1 MTTEGAG
8 LRARSILV
16 VDDAAMFRELQALF
30 LARQGRVLTAASGK
44 EGLELA
50 RRHRPD
56 VILLDLFMPE
66 LDGEQVCRMLRS
78 DPELRETP
86 VVMLTA
92 SQRAEDYERSIRA
105 GANQVLTKPIHR
117 VALIDAV
124 SRYLQSPTPR
134 GMPRVDVATAV
145 RMRHDREE
153 ECTGTATNL
162 SRGGMFVES
171 DCGLTPL
178 EEVALEFSLP
188 ETLYVLTPK
197 ARVVWRREP
206 ESGVQPGFGLRFVRI
221 DGESVR
227 TLSEFV
233 SERFAAPL

>member
-1 MTTEGAG
+1 MSDTPDAQRT
-8 LRARSILV
+8 RSILV

-30 LARQGRVLTAASGK
+30 LARQGRVITASGGK

-50 RRHRPD
+50 SRHRPD
-56 VILLDLFMPE
+56 VILLDLFMPD
-66 LDGEQVCRMLRS
+66 LDGEETCRRLRA
-78 DPELRETP
+78 DPVLRDTP

-92 SQRAEDYERSIRA
+92 SQRAEDFERSIRA
-105 GANQVLTKPIHR
+105 GANEVLTKPIHR

-134 GMPRVDVATAV
+134 GMPRVDVATEV
-145 RMRHDREE
+145 RIRRAAG
-153 ECTGTATNL
+153 ECTGKATNL
-162 SRGGMFVES
+162 SRGGMFIQAS
-171 DCGLTPL
+171 CDATPP
-178 EEVALEFSLP
+178 EEVSLEFELP
-188 ETLYVLTPK
+188 ETRYVLTPT

-206 ESGVQPGFGLRFVRI
+206 ESGNEAGIGLRFVRI

-227 TLSEFV
+227 TLSDFV

>member
-1 MTTEGAG
+1 MTSDGVA
-8 LRARSILV
+8 LRTRSILV
-16 VDDAAMFRELQALF
+16 VDDAAMFRDLQALF

-50 RRHRPD
+50 HRHRPD

-66 LDGEQVCRMLRS
+66 LDGEAVCRMLRA
-78 DPELRETP
+78 DPVLQDTP

-145 RMRHDREE
+145 RILRAAGEYS
-153 ECTGTATNL
+153 GTATNL
-162 SRGGMFVES
+162 SRGGLFVES
-171 DCGLTPL
+171 SCDATPS

-188 ETLYVLTPK
+188 ESLYVLTPT

-206 ESGVQPGFGLRFVRI
+206 GAGVEPGFGARFVRI

-227 TLSEFV
+227 TLSDFV
-233 SERFAAPL
+233 SERFTAPL

>member
-1 MTTEGAG
+1 MTSDGVA
-8 LRARSILV
+8 LRTRSILV
-16 VDDAAMFRELQALF
+16 VDDAAMFRDLQALF

-50 RRHRPD
+50 HRHRPD

-66 LDGEQVCRMLRS
+66 LDGEAVCRMLRA
-78 DPELRETP
+78 DPLLQDTP

-145 RMRHDREE
+145 RILRAAG
-153 ECTGTATNL
+153 ECSGTATNL
-162 SRGGMFVES
+162 SRGGLFVES
-171 DCGLTPL
+171 SCDATPS

-188 ETLYVLTPK
+188 ESLYVLTPT

-206 ESGVQPGFGLRFVRI
+206 GAGVEPGFGARFVRI

-227 TLSEFV
+227 TLSDFV

>member
-1 MTTEGAG
+1 MAEGPE
-8 LRARSILV
+8 LRTRTILV

-44 EGLELA
+44 QALELA

-66 LDGEQVCRMLRS
+66 LDGEAVCGLLRS
-78 DPELRETP
+78 DPLLRDTP

-105 GANQVLTKPIHR
+105 GANQVLSKPIHR

-124 SRYLQSPTPR
+124 SRYLRSPTPR
-134 GMPRVDVATAV
+134 GMPRVDIATAV
-145 RMRHDREE
+145 RIHHAREE
-153 ECTGTATNL
+153 CAGTVTNL
-162 SRGGMFVES
+162 SRGGLFVES
-171 DCGLTPL
+171 GCDVGPS
-178 EEVALEFSLP
+178 EEVALEFALP
-188 ETLYVLTPK
+188 ETRYVLTPT
-197 ARVVWRREP
+197 ARVVWRRSP
-206 ESGVQPGFGLRFVRI
+206 GAGVEAGFGLRFVRI

-227 TLSEFV
+227 TLADFV
-233 SERFAAPL
+233 SERSAAPL

>member
-1 MTTEGAG
+1 MTSEGAG
-8 LRARSILV
+8 PRTRSILV
-16 VDDAAMFRELQALF
+16 VDDAAMFRDLQALF

-50 RRHRPD
+50 QRHRPD
-56 VILLDLFMPE
+56 VVLLDLFMPE
-66 LDGEQVCRMLRS
+66 LDGEAVCRMLRA
-78 DPELRETP
+78 DPVLQDTP

-92 SQRAEDYERSIRA
+92 SQRAEDYERCIRA
-105 GANQVLTKPIHR
+105 GANQVLTKPIQR

-145 RMRHDREE
+145 RIARAAG

-171 DCGLTPL
+171 PCDATPP

-188 ETLYVLTPK
+188 ETLSVLTPT
-197 ARVVWRREP
+197 ARVVWRRAGEA
-206 ESGVQPGFGLRFVRI
+206 GVEPGFGLRFVRI

-227 TLSEFV
+227 TLSDFV

>member
-1 MTTEGAG
+1 MTSDGVA
-8 LRARSILV
+8 LRTRSILV
-16 VDDAAMFRELQALF
+16 VDDAALFRDLQALF

-50 RRHRPD
+50 HRHRPD

-66 LDGEQVCRMLRS
+66 LDGEAVCRMLRA
-78 DPELRETP
+78 DPVLQDTP

-145 RMRHDREE
+145 RILRAAG
-153 ECTGTATNL
+153 ECSGTATNL
-162 SRGGMFVES
+162 SRGGLFVES
-171 DCGLTPL
+171 SCDATPS

-188 ETLYVLTPK
+188 ESLYVLTPT

-206 ESGVQPGFGLRFVRI
+206 GSGVEPGFGARFVRI

-227 TLSEFV
+227 TLSDFV
-233 SERFAAPL
+233 SERFSAPL

>member
-1 MTTEGAG
+1 VSDTPGAQ
-8 LRARSILV
+8 RTRSILV

-30 LARQGRVLTAASGK
+30 LARQGRVITAASGE

-50 RRHRPD
+50 ARHRPD
-56 VILLDLFMPE
+56 VILLDLFMPD
-66 LDGEQVCRMLRS
+66 LDGEETCRRLRA
-78 DPELRETP
+78 DPVLRDTP

-145 RMRHDREE
+145 RIRRAAG
-153 ECTGTATNL
+153 ECIGRATNL
-162 SRGGMFVES
+162 SRGGMFIQAS
-171 DCGLTPL
+171 CDALPP
-178 EEVALEFSLP
+178 EEVSLEFELP
-188 ETLYVLTPK
+188 ETRSLLTPT

-206 ESGVQPGFGLRFVRI
+206 EPGREAGLGLRFVRI

-233 SERFAAPL
+233 SERFAPL

>member
-1 MTTEGAG
+1 VNAEGVA
-8 LRARSILV
+8 LRTRSILV
-16 VDDAAMFRELQALF
+16 VDDAAMFRELQSLF

-44 EGLELA
+44 EGIELA
-50 RRHRPD
+50 HRHRPD

-66 LDGEQVCRMLRS
+66 LDGEAVCRMIRS
-78 DPELRETP
+78 DPVLQETP

-92 SQRAEDYERSIRA
+92 SQHAEDYERSIRA

-134 GMPRVDVATAV
+134 GMPRVDVAAAV
-145 RMRHDREE
+145 RIQRAGG

-171 DCGLTPL
+171 SCDATPP
-178 EEVALEFSLP
+178 EELSLEFSLP
-188 ETLYVLTPK
+188 ETLYVLTPT
-197 ARVVWRREP
+197 ARVVWRRGP
-206 ESGVQPGFGLRFVRI
+206 EGEHPPGFGLRFVRI

>member
-1 MTTEGAG
+1 VSAESVA
-8 LRARSILV
+8 LRTRSILV
-16 VDDAAMFRELQALF
+16 VDDAAMFRELQSLF

-50 RRHRPD
+50 QRHRPD
-56 VILLDLFMPE
+56 VILLDLYMPE
-66 LDGEQVCRMLRS
+66 LDGEAVCRMIRS
-78 DPELRETP
+78 DPVLQDTP
-86 VVMLTA
+86 VVILTA

-134 GMPRVDVATAV
+134 GMPRVDVAAEV
-145 RMRHDREE
+145 RIQRAAGEY
-153 ECTGTATNL
+153 TGTATNL

-171 DCGLTPL
+171 LCDATPP
-178 EEVALEFSLP
+178 EEVSLEFSLP
-188 ETLYVLTPK
+188 ETLYVLTPT
-197 ARVVWRREP
+197 ARVMWRREP
-206 ESGVQPGFGLRFVRI
+206 EAGQPPGFGLRFVRI

-227 TLSEFV
+227 TLSDFV
-233 SERFAAPL
+233 SERFSAPL